1 MDVRCHHC
9 GHIFPTPEE
18 SFGGQER
25 IEVLCPACG
34 KRLQVVNP
42 KLAPLSVDRTRKR
55 VPQIVSQISPEGRL
69 LLIPQNMEISLKV
82 LEGEERGTVYPVT
95 KPRCLIGRTNAD
107 VAINDSQ
114 ASRVHCA
121 LEVSAEGIE
130 LRDLDSTNGT
140 FVDEKAI
147 QTATL
152 SDGSKFRVG
161 SHLFQLLI
169 VNKPV

>member
-1 MDVRCHHC
+1 MDVRCHYC

-25 IEVLCPACG
+25 IEVPCPACG
-34 KRLQVVNP
+34 KPLHVVNP
-42 KLAPLSVDRTRKR
+42 KLATLSVDRTRKK

-69 LLIPQNMEISLKV
+69 LLIPQNMEISVKV
-82 LEGEERGTVYPVT
+82 LEGEEKGTVYPVT

-114 ASRVHCA
+114 VSRVHCA

-147 QTATL
+147 QTAAL
-152 SDGSKFRVG
+152 SNGSTFRVG
-161 SHLFQLLI
+161 SHIFQLRI
-169 VNKPV
+169 VNKPL

>member
-1 MDVRCHHC
+1 MNVRCHHC
-9 GHIFPTPEE
+9 GHIFPAPEE

-25 IEVLCPACG
+25 IEVPCPACG
-34 KRLQVVNP
+34 KPLQVVNP
-42 KLAPLSVDRTRKR
+42 KLATLSVDRTRKK

-82 LEGEERGTVYPVT
+82 LEGEEKGTVYPVT

-114 ASRVHCA
+114 VSRVHCA
-121 LEVSAEGIE
+121 LEVSAEGVE

-147 QTATL
+147 QAATL
-152 SDGSKFRVG
+152 SNGATFRVG

-169 VNKPV
+169 VNKPA